1 MKAMQMMSALSQ
13 PTRWEVYS
21 LLVGVLP
28 SGMAASDIA
37 DAVGMSRTAM
47 SPHFAILSAAG
58 LLSSEK
64 SGRTVTYR
72 AETEPVAELAT
83 FLTGAVEKGKT
94 SRAKG

>member
-13 PTRWEVYS
+13 PTRWEVYR

-28 SGMAASDIA
+28 HGMAASDIA

-72 AETEPVAELAT
+72 AETEPVEGLSDFLAR
-83 FLTGAVEKGKT
+83 AVEKGRS
-94 SRAKG
+94 SRG